1 MKWIHGVYIQVG
13 SIGTVCST
21 CEICA
26 YIIALY
32 LREKLVHWCLM
43 ELAVEGH
50 SLDLTLGLMI
60 AFHPNLGGILLILSY
75 NLLLM
80 VFGPYSKS

>member
-1 MKWIHGVYIQVG
+1 
-13 SIGTVCST
+13 
-21 CEICA
+21 
-26 YIIALY
+26 
-32 LREKLVHWCLM
+32 M